1 MILRQERSKESLP
14 RMDENRF
21 DQTPSTTSELTSL
34 QKDPRFRET
43 IWEKGANARSR
54 VILRASVKNVGKRAS
69 KSSETASACENLKQ
83 T

>member
-1 MILRQERSKESLP
+1 
-14 RMDENRF
+14 MDENRF

-43 IWEKGANARSR
+43 IWEIGANARSR
-54 VILRASVKNVGKRAS
+54 VILRASVKNVGKKVS
-69 KSSETASACENLKQ
+69 KSSETAQACENLKQ